1 MCRSRGGEGSNLFS
15 YKIYKIIEI
24 NIFMNPKIILTDNH
38 KGLLTTYISFIEV
51 FVTLSIM
58 LVGINDL

>member
-1 MCRSRGGEGSNLFS
+1 MFS